1 MRRLRELIILVAAGA
16 CSSTSAP
23 RATAPPSAAQ
33 PSPEASVLDR
43 TWIVDKHIMVEGS
56 ALSDDDASG
65 FHGRTVELDA
75 KGYMSPWH
83 GSCAEATRTLTRR
96 PFLDVVNELE
106 VRAADRATLKTFGF
120 DDEVAEFRLTCN
132 DRANPPPFFVLVS
145 NGKAMTCFRGA
156 CYLLI
161 PF

>member
-1 MRRLRELIILVAAGA
+1 MADQAPE
-16 CSSTSAP
+16 SA
-23 RATAPPSAAQ
+23 
-33 PSPEASVLDR
+33 VLNR

-56 ALSDDDASG
+56 ALSEDDAKG

-83 GSCAEATRTLTRR
+83 GTCAEATRTLTRR
-96 PFLDVVNELE
+96 PFVDVVDELE
-106 VRAADRATLKTFGF
+106 VEDADRSKLQTFGF
-120 DDEVAEFRLTCN
+120 DDDVAEFRLTCN
-132 DRANPPPFFVLVS
+132 DRPNPPPFLVFVS

-161 PF
+161 QF